1 MPRPKRKDNPQTPAT
16 AYRHQAKR
24 KHIPPA
30 GLAAQG
36 EIKETPKL
44 QFAYNPHLPPVLR
57 FDPTGKADQLPELLR
72 EATRRPLSPEEAR
85 LLAEAL
91 RNHEPWLEWAG
102 KREKRS
108 FEVEPVALHIHER
121 ISAQAIL
128 KVAARQD
135 VQRDLFADPQL
146 EYQKAV
152 QFYEHDV
159 DWANRMILGD
169 SLQVMASLARREGLA
184 GKVQMIY
191 LDPPYGIKF
200 ASNFQPEIGRR
211 DVKDKETD
219 LTREPEMVKAYR
231 DTWTLGVH
239 SYLSYLRDRLILC
252 RELLADTGSIFVQ
265 ISDENVH
272 RVRVMMDEVFG
283 PENFS
288 ALITVRKTGGLGSSG
303 LTPICDYLLWY
314 GRDAAKLKFRRLF
327 VDKEDSGT
335 AEQYGM
341 FMLPNGSITSAPD
354 TPNARQWQATSVHTM
369 YAGVLSCLY
378 EFDCDG
384 KHFKLPTNRQWSTTL
399 PGMMRIYR
407 AGRLFTEGN
416 VPRFIRFLHDFPV
429 QEITTLW
436 ADLMGSQNKIYVV
449 QTAPKIIE
457 RCLLMTTDPG
467 DLVLDPTC
475 GSGTTAYVAEQ
486 WGRRWITID
495 TSRVALALARQRLL
509 TARFDYYKLRRSDVP
524 VASSSTVRIT
534 SPSGADAASTNATS
548 TESVLRSY
556 FDPERPIG
564 FVRGGNLPHWR
575 QEGVTYFV
583 TWRTADSMPRERVE
597 QWQREREEWLAQHP
611 EPHSESE
618 KAEYDRLFSERWEKW
633 LDECHGECLL
643 ARPELKAVVE
653 SALRHFDGQ
662 RYRLDAFVVMPNH
675 VHVLVTPLGAHRLSE
690 IVQNWKSYTAHEI
703 NRRLGRKGSFWQKE
717 SFDHIVRSADE
728 MERLRKYIRDN
739 PKLLV
744 EATSPSLPCVDSTSP
759 SLPRLDSTCPSPSA
773 TAGSNAACQPSTSG
787 SSCRVSGAD
796 TASTDSGGADPS
808 GGVAASTSSSPSQG
822 FVYKTVPHITLRS
835 IAQNVALDA
844 IFAKHEPV
852 LEEKLKA
859 LNDALRL
866 VTPELRQRLRAKLLE
881 KEKREGKKAVTDAD
895 RRRWLLPP
903 QNRAKDAYTTVP
915 NDFEGWYEWEVPFD
929 TDPDWPAAL
938 QEALRAYRAAWRAKM
953 DEVNACIA
961 AHAEQEELVDKP
973 EIVRGVVRVS
983 GPFTMEAVM
992 PIEES
997 LADETPIGGAPEELE
1012 TFGDPEARSV
1022 PLPIRDGDVA
1032 STNAEAYLDKM
1043 LRLLKADGVRF
1054 PNNKVAKF
1062 SRLEPLTGAEFLHA
1076 EGEWTAENGTERR
1089 VAVSFGPQFG
1099 PVTAYQV
1106 ENALRQAH
1114 RRGYDDLVFAG
1125 FSFDAAAQ
1133 AAIQEDPNPKVRCHL
1148 AHIRPDVNMGDLLK
1162 TTPGAQIFTVFGTPR
1177 TKLIGPDKDG
1187 LYRVEMEGVD
1197 IYDPVNN
1204 VLLPTNADKVA
1215 AWFLDSDYDG
1225 RTFCITQAFFPDKSA
1240 WEKLARALKGVVDE
1254 AAFAALSG
1262 TVSLPFAPGPNR
1274 RVAVKVIDP
1283 RGNEV
1288 MAVHR
1293 LDRNV
1298 KYG

>member
-1 MPRPKRKDNPQTPAT
+1 MAKPKNKHNHPPVTD
-16 AYRHQAKR
+16 YRHKAKR

-36 EIKETPKL
+36 EIKEAPKL
-44 QFAYNPHLPPVLR
+44 QFAYDPHRPPLLR
-57 FDPTGKADQLPELLR
+57 FDSDAAVEKVIAKLERGEKLTASER
-72 EATRRPLSPEEAR
+72 AA
-85 LLAEAL
+85 LAAAL

-102 KREKRS
+102 KREKKG

-135 VQRDLFADPQL
+135 AQRDLFADPRL
-146 EYQKAV
+146 SYQQAV

-239 SYLSYLRDRLILC
+239 SYLAYLRDRLILC

-265 ISDENVH
+265 IGDENLH
-272 RVRVMMDEVFG
+272 RVRAVMDEVFG
-283 PENFS
+283 VENCF
-288 ALITVRKTGGLGSSG
+288 AIVAFKKTLPLGSSG
-303 LTPICDYLLWY
+303 LAGICDFLLWY
-314 GRDAAKLKFRRLF
+314 CRNAKSAKYHELFESKPIGAATGYTWLELANGLRRKMTPEERTDPSLLEDYKPFFASALASSGYTPTCMFDFVFEGRVFKCGAKSWR
-327 VDKEDSGT
+327 
-335 AEQYGM
+335 
-341 FMLPNGSITSAPD
+341 
-354 TPNARQWQATSVHTM
+354 
-369 YAGVLSCLY
+369 
-378 EFDCDG
+378 
-384 KHFKLPTNRQWSTTL
+384 TNRIGIDRVTKAERLIAPGQL
-399 PGMMRIYR
+399 PC
-407 AGRLFTEGN
+407 
-416 VPRFIRFLHDFPV
+416 FIAYHDDFPV
-429 QEITTLW
+429 QPLHNLW
-436 ADLMGSQNKIYVV
+436 DDTHGATDLMYVV
-449 QTAPKIIE
+449 QTSRKVIE

-467 DLVLDPTC
+467 DLVLDPSC

-509 TARFDYYKLRRSDVP
+509 TARFDYYKLKDEARG
-524 VASSSTVRIT
+524 VA
-534 SPSGADAASTNATS
+534 G
-548 TESVLRSY
+548 
-556 FDPERPIG
+556 G
-564 FVRGGNLPHWR
+564 FV
-575 QEGVTYFV
+575 
-583 TWRTADSMPRERVE
+583 
-597 QWQREREEWLAQHP
+597 
-611 EPHSESE
+611 
-618 KAEYDRLFSERWEKW
+618 
-633 LDECHGECLL
+633 C
-643 ARPELKAVVE
+643 
-653 SALRHFDGQ
+653 
-662 RYRLDAFVVMPNH
+662 
-675 VHVLVTPLGAHRLSE
+675 
-690 IVQNWKSYTAHEI
+690 
-703 NRRLGRKGSFWQKE
+703 
-717 SFDHIVRSADE
+717 
-728 MERLRKYIRDN
+728 
-739 PKLLV
+739 
-744 EATSPSLPCVDSTSP
+744 
-759 SLPRLDSTCPSPSA
+759 
-773 TAGSNAACQPSTSG
+773 
-787 SSCRVSGAD
+787 
-796 TASTDSGGADPS
+796 
-808 GGVAASTSSSPSQG
+808 
-822 FVYKTVPHITLRS
+822 KTVPHITLRS

-844 IFAKHEPV
+844 IFAKHQPV

-915 NDFEGWYEWEVPFD
+915 NDFAGWYEWEVPFD
-929 TDPDWPAAL
+929 TDPDWPAPL

-961 AHAEQEELVDKP
+961 ANAEQEELVDKP
-973 EIVRGVVRVS
+973 EIVRGIVRVS

-992 PIEES
+992 PAEES
-997 LADETPIGGAPEELE
+997 LGEETPIGGAPAEELE
-1012 TFGDPEARSV
+1012 TFGSPRRESGEDGRRGDEAESSRRRKEAEGS
-1022 PLPIRDGDVA
+1022 PRGDEAELA
-1032 STNAEAYLDKM
+1032 SEPVNAEAYLDKM

-1062 SRLEPLTGAEFLHA
+1062 SRLEALSGAEFLHA
-1076 EGEWTAENGTERR
+1076 EGEWTAENGKERR

-1162 TTPGAQIFTVFGTPR
+1162 TTPGSQIFTVFGTPR
-1177 TKLIGPDKDG
+1177 TKLIGPDRDG
-1187 LYRVEMEGVD
+1187 MYRVEMEGGGHLRPGQQRVVAD
-1197 IYDPVNN
+1197 QRGQGGGLVFGQRLRRAD
-1204 VLLPTNADKVA
+1204 VLHHAGVFPRQKRVGQAGAGVERRGGRGGVCGVGRDGVA
-1215 AWFLDSDYDG
+1215 AVRPRPASARGRQGHRPARQRSAAGAPAGREGAVLNSSAGPQRVGFGQGYDARTIVGTHLD
-1225 RTFCITQAFFPDKSA
+1225 
-1240 WEKLARALKGVVDE
+1240 
-1254 AAFAALSG
+1254 
-1262 TVSLPFAPGPNR
+1262 
-1274 RVAVKVIDP
+1274 
-1283 RGNEV
+1283 
-1288 MAVHR
+1288 
-1293 LDRNV
+1293 
-1298 KYG
+1298 

>member
-1 MPRPKRKDNPQTPAT
+1 MPRPKSKAAKPPVTD
-16 AYRHQAKR
+16 YRHQAKR

-36 EIKETPKL
+36 EIKEAPKL

-57 FDPTGKADQLPELLR
+57 FDSDAAVEKLIAKLERGEKLTASER
-72 EATRRPLSPEEAR
+72 AA
-85 LLAEAL
+85 LAAAL

-102 KREKRS
+102 KREKKS
-108 FEVEPVALHIHER
+108 FEIEPVALHIHER

-135 VQRDLFADPQL
+135 PQRDLFADPQL
-146 EYQKAV
+146 AYQQAV

-169 SLQVMASLARREGLA
+169 SLQVMASLAQREALA

-265 ISDENVH
+265 IGEENRH
-272 RVRVMMDEVFG
+272 RIRSLLEEVFG
-283 PENFS
+283 PQNFICE
-288 ALITVRKTGGLGSSG
+288 ITYRTSIGLGGAFLDPVCNYVVWFAKDRDEAEKKYHPLYVELTIGEEGATRYTRAESKINGEARVLTEEEQENPGLLDKQWRLYTDQG
-303 LTPICDYLLWY
+303 LTS
-314 GRDAAKLKFRRLF
+314 R
-327 VDKEDSGT
+327 SG
-335 AEQYGM
+335 
-341 FMLPNGSITSAPD
+341 SA
-354 TPNARQWQATSVHTM
+354 
-369 YAGVLSCLY
+369 
-378 EFDCDG
+378 
-384 KHFKLPTNRQWSTTL
+384 TTC
-399 PGMMRIYR
+399 
-407 AGRLFTEGN
+407 
-416 VPRFIRFLHDFPV
+416 FPV
-429 QEITTLW
+429 QFQGQEYRPTAGGWRTSETGMKRVLGADRILSAGATIRFKKCFGDFGAIALTNFW
-436 ADLMGSQNKIYVV
+436 ADVAGGIQSRQDPKIYVV
-449 QTAPKIIE
+449 QTGTKIIE

-509 TARFDYYKLRRSDVP
+509 TARFDFYKLKGSAPASGAAVD
-524 VASSSTVRIT
+524 ASSTASARSVADEGVGDDTR
-534 SPSGADAASTNATS
+534 GACAPQNPA
-548 TESVLRSY
+548 L
-556 FDPERPIG
+556 G
-564 FVRGGNLPHWR
+564 FV
-575 QEGVTYFV
+575 
-583 TWRTADSMPRERVE
+583 
-597 QWQREREEWLAQHP
+597 
-611 EPHSESE
+611 
-618 KAEYDRLFSERWEKW
+618 
-633 LDECHGECLL
+633 C
-643 ARPELKAVVE
+643 
-653 SALRHFDGQ
+653 
-662 RYRLDAFVVMPNH
+662 
-675 VHVLVTPLGAHRLSE
+675 
-690 IVQNWKSYTAHEI
+690 
-703 NRRLGRKGSFWQKE
+703 
-717 SFDHIVRSADE
+717 
-728 MERLRKYIRDN
+728 
-739 PKLLV
+739 
-744 EATSPSLPCVDSTSP
+744 
-759 SLPRLDSTCPSPSA
+759 
-773 TAGSNAACQPSTSG
+773 
-787 SSCRVSGAD
+787 
-796 TASTDSGGADPS
+796 
-808 GGVAASTSSSPSQG
+808 
-822 FVYKTVPHITLRS
+822 KTVPHITLRS

-844 IFAKHEPV
+844 IFARHQPV

-915 NDFEGWYEWEVPFD
+915 NDFSGWYEWEVPFD

-997 LADETPIGGAPEELE
+997 LTDETPIGGAPAEALE
-1012 TFGDPEARSV
+1012 TFEAAGATATE
-1022 PLPIRDGDVA
+1022 PA
-1032 STNAEAYLDKM
+1032 NAEAYLDKM

-1076 EGEWTAENGTERR
+1076 EGEWTAENGKQRR

-1114 RRGYDDLVFAG
+1114 RRGFDDLVFAG

-1162 TTPGAQIFTVFGTPR
+1162 TTARGADFH
-1177 TKLIGPDKDG
+1177 
-1187 LYRVEMEGVD
+1187 RVRHTAHEVD
-1197 IYDPVNN
+1197 RAGQGRPVSG
-1204 VLLPTNADKVA
+1204 A
-1215 AWFLDSDYDG
+1215 DG
-1225 RTFCITQAFFPDKSA
+1225 RRGHLRPGQQ
-1240 WEKLARALKGVVDE
+1240 RVVADQ
-1254 AAFAALSG
+1254 
-1262 TVSLPFAPGPNR
+1262 R
-1274 RVAVKVIDP
+1274 R
-1283 RGNEV
+1283 
-1288 MAVHR
+1288 
-1293 LDRNV
+1293 
-1298 KYG
+1298 

>member
-30 GLAAQG
+30 GLPAQG

-102 KREKRS
+102 KREKKS

-265 ISDENVH
+265 ISDENLH
-272 RVRVMMDEVFG
+272 RVRAVLDEVFK
-283 PENFS
+283 PENFV
-288 ALITVRKTGGLGSSG
+288 AVIPFRKTGSQASERLGV
-303 LTPICDYLLWY
+303 INDFLLLY
-314 GRDAAKLKFRRLF
+314 AKSLEHLKFRKLYLE
-327 VDKEDSGT
+327 KGT
-335 AEQYGM
+335 EQEEQYKQ
-341 FMLPNGSITSAPD
+341 LLLQDGSIRLLKEEERLDKNKIP
-354 TPNARQWQATSVHTM
+354 ARAKIFQATSLQSDGRSEEMDYRFNWFGTT
-369 YAGVLSCLY
+369 Y
-378 EFDCDG
+378 EPNAKSHWKTSINGLERLARANRIVRAVRG
-384 KHFKLPTNRQWSTTL
+384 KGIR
-399 PGMMRIYR
+399 YV
-407 AGRLFTEGN
+407 RLFDDLPVTE
-416 VPRFIRFLHDFPV
+416 L
-429 QEITTLW
+429 TTLW
-436 ADLMGSQNKIYVV
+436 DDTYGESDMDYVV
-449 QTAPKIIE
+449 QTSTEVIK

-744 EATSPSLPCVDSTSP
+744 EATSPSLP
-759 SLPRLDSTCPSPSA
+759 RLDSTCPSPSA

-796 TASTDSGGADPS
+796 AASTDSGGADPS

-929 TDPDWPAAL
+929 TDPDWPVPL

-1197 IYDPVNN
+1197 IYDPVSN

-1293 LDRNV
+1293 LDRDV